1 MSESPRSSLE
11 WTTLLVG
18 LDTTSRDSNLGLIEV
33 VEAELKRLGIG
44 ATRLPNADGSKA
56 NLVATIPARDGST
69 SGGIVLSGHTDV
81 VPVDGQD
88 WSSQP
93 FAPEVRDGRLY
104 GRGTADM
111 KSFIGVVL
119 AMLPQLAEAEL
130 GEPVHL
136 ALSYDE
142 EVGCLGAVDIAEHF
156 RARAEAE
163 GGVLPRACIV
173 GEPTSMRVI
182 AAHKSINLI
191 DLAFHGKAAHSSLT
205 PQGVNA
211 VEYAARAIS
220 FIRGIADQ
228 RRAEGPFDEAYVVP
242 HTTASVNVVQ
252 GGIAGNTVA
261 DRCHVQFEFRTVG
274 ADDPAE
280 ILAGIERHVRE
291 LEEEMQAED
300 PAARVDLT
308 PVALVPGLDTPA
320 DSPAVALAAELGGVP
335 STDKVTYGTEA
346 GLFDAVGIPTVV
358 CGPGDIAQA
367 HSPDEYVELA
377 QVEACE
383 QFLTTLLKHLTTQ
396 HLTNQENR

>member
-1 MSESPRSSLE
+1 MSDSPRSSLE
-11 WTTLLVG
+11 WTTHLVG
-18 LDTTSRDSNLGLIEV
+18 LDTTSRDSNLELIEV
-33 VEAELKRLGIG
+33 VEAELKRLGIDS
-44 ATRLPNADGSKA
+44 TRLPNADGSKA
-56 NLVATIPARDGST
+56 NLVATIPSRDGST

-88 WSSQP
+88 WSSEP
-93 FAPEVRDGRLY
+93 FTPEVRAGRLY

-119 AMLPQLAEAEL
+119 ALLPQLAEAEL
-130 GEPVHL
+130 SEPVHL

-156 RARAEAE
+156 RARADA
-163 GGVLPRACIV
+163 GGGALPRACIV

-182 AAHKSINLI
+182 AAHKSINLV
-191 DLAFHGKAAHSSLT
+191 DLVFHGKAAHSSLT

-211 VEYAARAIS
+211 VEYAARAIT

-242 HTTASVNVVQ
+242 HTTASVNVVH

-280 ILAGIERHVRE
+280 ILARIEEHVRE
-291 LEEEMQAED
+291 LEQEMQAED
-300 PAARVDLT
+300 PTARVELA

-320 DSPAVALAAELGGVP
+320 DSPAVALATDLGGVP

-367 HSPDEYVELA
+367 HSPDEFVELA
-377 QVEACE
+377 QMQACE
-383 QFLTTLLKHLTTQ
+383 QFLTALLKHLTTQ
-396 HLTNQENR
+396 NLTTEEIR

>member
-1 MSESPRSSLE
+1 MSDSPRSSLE
-11 WTTLLVG
+11 WTTHLVG
-18 LDTTSRDSNLGLIEV
+18 LDTTSRDSNLALIEV

-44 ATRLPNADGSKA
+44 STRLPNADGSKA

-81 VPVDGQD
+81 VPVDGQE

-93 FAPEVRDGRLY
+93 FVPEVRDGRLY

-119 AMLPQLAEAEL
+119 ALLPQLADAEL

-156 RARAEAE
+156 RARAETK
-163 GGVLPRACIV
+163 GGALPRACIV

-182 AAHKSINLI
+182 AAHKSINLV
-191 DLAFHGKAAHSSLT
+191 DLVFHGKAAHSSLT

-242 HTTASVNVVQ
+242 HTTASVNVVH

-280 ILAGIERHVRE
+280 ILASIKGHVRE
-291 LEEEMQAED
+291 LEQEMQAED
-300 PAARVDLT
+300 RAARVELA
-308 PVALVPGLDTPA
+308 PVALVPGLDTSA
-320 DSPAVALAAELGGVP
+320 DSPAVALATELGGVP

-346 GLFDAVGIPTVV
+346 GLFHAVGIPTVV

-367 HSPDEYVELA
+367 HSPDEFVELA

-383 QFLTTLLKHLTTQ
+383 QFLTTLLQ

>member
-1 MSESPRSSLE
+1 MSDSPRSSLE
-11 WTTLLVG
+11 WTTHLVG
-18 LDTTSRDSNLGLIEV
+18 LDTTSRDSNLELIEV
-33 VEAELKRLGIG
+33 VEAELKRFGIG
-44 ATRLPNADGSKA
+44 STRLPNADGSKA
-56 NLVATIPARDGST
+56 NLVATLPAHDGST
-69 SGGIVLSGHTDV
+69 YGGIVLSGHTDV
-81 VPVDGQD
+81 VPVDGQE
-88 WSSQP
+88 WSSDP

-119 AMLPQLAEAEL
+119 ALLPRYAAAQLS
-130 GEPVHL
+130 EPVHL

-142 EVGCLGAVDIAEHF
+142 EVGCLGAVDLAEHF

-163 GGVLPRACIV
+163 GAALPRACIV

-182 AAHKSINLI
+182 GAHKSINLV
-191 DLAFHGKAAHSSLT
+191 DLVFHGRAAHSSLT

-211 VEYAARAIS
+211 VEYAARAIT

-242 HTTASVNVVQ
+242 HTTASVNVVH

-261 DRCHVQFEFRTVG
+261 DRCHVQFEFRTLG

-280 ILAGIERHVRE
+280 VLARIESHVRE
-291 LEEEMQAED
+291 LEREMQAED
-300 PAARVDLT
+300 PSARVEMT

-320 DSPAVALAAELGGVP
+320 DSPAVALATELGGIP
-335 STDKVTYGTEA
+335 SADKVTYGTEA

-367 HSPDEYVELA
+367 HSPDEFVELA

-383 QFLTTLLKHLTTQ
+383 QFLTQLLSQLTTQ
-396 HLTNQENR
+396 VPTTEENR

>member
-1 MSESPRSSLE
+1 MSDSPPSSLD
-11 WTTLLVG
+11 WTTRLVE
-18 LDTTSRDSNLGLIEV
+18 LDTTSRDTNLPLIEV
-33 VEAELKRLGIG
+33 VEAELKWLGIDS
-44 ATRLPNADGSKA
+44 TRLPNADGSKA
-56 NLVATIPARDGST
+56 NLVATLPGHDGGT
-69 SGGIVLSGHTDV
+69 SGGVVLSSHTDV
-81 VPVDGQD
+81 VPVDGQE

-93 FAPEVRDGRLY
+93 FTPEVRDGRLY

-119 AMLPQLAEAEL
+119 ALLPRYAAARLS
-130 GEPVHL
+130 EPVHL

-156 RARAEAE
+156 RARAEQE
-163 GGVLPRACIV
+163 GGPLPRACIV

-182 AAHKSINLI
+182 PAHKSINLI
-191 DLAFHGKAAHSSLT
+191 DLVFHGKAAHSSLT

-211 VEYAARAIS
+211 VEYAARAIT

-261 DRCHVQFEFRTVG
+261 ERCHVQFEFRTVG
-274 ADDPAE
+274 ADDPQE
-280 ILAGIERHVRE
+280 VLDRIEEHVRG
-291 LEEEMQAED
+291 LEREMQAED
-300 PAARVDLT
+300 PSARVEMT
-308 PVALVPGLDTPA
+308 PVALVPGLDTAA
-320 DSPAVALAAELGGVP
+320 DSPAIAFATGLGGIP

-367 HSPDEYVELA
+367 HSPDEFVELA

-383 QFLTTLLKHLTTQ
+383 QFLTRLLEQLTTQ
-396 HLTNQENR
+396 DPTTEETR